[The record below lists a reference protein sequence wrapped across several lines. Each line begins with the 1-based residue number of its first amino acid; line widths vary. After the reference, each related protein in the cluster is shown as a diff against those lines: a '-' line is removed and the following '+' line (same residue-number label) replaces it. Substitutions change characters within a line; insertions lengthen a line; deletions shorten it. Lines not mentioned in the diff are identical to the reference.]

1 MLPYLIVSYW
11 FLKESAYIS
20 KKKKGVEKTKKAK
33 KGVRFIYYSVG
44 SWEINKSDPFK
55 KIKDICIKLRHKV

>member
-44 SWEINKSDPFK
+44 SREINKS
-55 KIKDICIKLRHKV
+55 CIIYII